1 MKILMVSIFAPHFF
15 NWTAQLKDSG
25 HEIYWMDV
33 FDSNTYV
40 EKIDFA
46 EQIIGWRYKLDYP
59 GRYFL
64 KENYPKVTNIL
75 NKWNE
80 RIFEK
85 EFEKQLEKIKPD
97 VVHSFV
103 MFQGAYPILRIIEN
117 FPEIKWVYSSWGSD
131 MYFLLDSRVH
141 LEEGQKVLPRLDYMF
156 SDCERDHKIAVNNGF
171 KGEFLGVFPG
181 RGGFDFRF
189 SDPFFKEHTKR
200 NIILIKGY
208 QGELGRCIQVLKAI
222 EKYKFFLDY
231 EIVVF
236 GASREV
242 FNYVKNEPINNWEN
256 FTINS
261 TLSHI
266 EILKLMG
273 QSLIYIG
280 NSISDGMPNT
290 LLEAIIM
297 GVFPVQSNPGGAS
310 AELIKNGF
318 NGLLIEEPENIEEI
332 ANVLMRINS
341 EQFSMN
347 KGIEYNLNI
356 LKPKLERTFV
366 RESVLK
372 QYLYIENN
380 LKETKDY
387 GK

>member
-1 MKILMVSIFAPHFF
+1 MKILMVSIFAPHFI
-15 NWTAQLKDSG
+15 NWAEQLKNSG
-25 HEIYWMDV
+25 HEVYWMDV
-33 FDSNTYV
+33 FDSNVYV
-40 EKIDFA
+40 EKIGFA

-64 KENYPKVTNIL
+64 KENYPKVTNII

-103 MFQGAYPILRIIEN
+103 MFQGAYPIFRIIED

-141 LEEGQKVLPRLDYMF
+141 LEEGQQVLPRLDYMF
-156 SDCERDHKIAVNNGF
+156 SDCHRDHKIAINNGF
-171 KGEFLGVFPG
+171 KGKFLGVFPG
-181 RGGFDFRF
+181 RGGFDFVL
-189 SDPFFKEHTKR
+189 SDPLMQEQKKR

-208 QGELGRCIQVLKAI
+208 QGQLGRCIEVLKAI
-222 EKYKFFLDY
+222 EKYKLFTQN

-236 GASREV
+236 GAGQDV
-242 FNYVKNEPINNWEN
+242 FNYVKKEPIGKWGNL
-256 FTINS
+256 TVKPS
-261 TLSHI
+261 LAHI

-310 AELIKNGF
+310 GEIIKNGF
-318 NGLLIEEPENIEEI
+318 NGFLIEEPNNIEGI
-332 ANVLMRINS
+332 GNVLKKIDCEEFNS
-341 EQFSMN
+341 N
-347 KGIEYNLNI
+347 DGLKYNLDV
-356 LKPKLERTFV
+356 LKPKLEREFI
-366 RESVLK
+366 RKSVLK
-372 QYLYIENN
+372 RYLYIENN
-380 LKETKDY
+380 LKEI
-387 GK
+387 

>member
-1 MKILMVSIFAPHFF
+1 
-15 NWTAQLKDSG
+15 
-25 HEIYWMDV
+25 
-33 FDSNTYV
+33 
-40 EKIDFA
+40 
-46 EQIIGWRYKLDYP
+46 
-59 GRYFL
+59 
-64 KENYPKVTNIL
+64 
-75 NKWNE
+75 
-80 RIFEK
+80 
-85 EFEKQLEKIKPD
+85 
-97 VVHSFV
+97 

-141 LEEGQKVLPRLDYMF
+141 LEEGQQVLPRLDYMF
-156 SDCERDHKIAVNNGF
+156 SDCERDHKIAINNGF

-189 SDPFFKEHTKR
+189 SDPFFKKYTKR

-222 EKYKFFLDY
+222 EKYKLFLDY

-236 GASREV
+236 GASRDV
-242 FNYVKNEPINNWEN
+242 FEYVRNEPINNWEN
-256 FTINS
+256 FTINP

-273 QSLIYIG
+273 QSRIYIG

-297 GVFPVQSNPGGAS
+297 GVFPIQSNPGGAS
-310 AELIKNGF
+310 AELIKDGF

-356 LKPKLERTFV
+356 LKPKLERSFV

-380 LKETKDY
+380 LKEI
-387 GK
+387 

>member
-1 MKILMVSIFAPHFF
+1 MKILLVSIFAPHFI
-15 NWTAQLKDSG
+15 NWAEQLKNSG
-25 HEIYWMDV
+25 HEVYWLDI
-33 FDSNTYV
+33 FDSNTKV
-40 EKIDFA
+40 EKLDFA
-46 EQIIGWRYKLDYP
+46 HQIVGWRYKIDFK
-59 GRYFL
+59 GRYYI
-64 KENYPKVTNIL
+64 KENYPRL
-75 NKWNE
+75 NRFLNVFNE
-80 RIFEK
+80 RSFQSFFK
-85 EFEKQLEKIKPD
+85 KKIVEIQPD
-97 VVHSFV
+97 IVHSFV
-103 MFQGAYPILRIIEN
+103 MFQGAYPILRIIEH

-131 MYFLLDSRVH
+131 MYFLLNSRIH
-141 LEEGQKVLPRLDYMF
+141 LEEGQQVLPHLDYMF
-156 SDCERDHKIAVNNGF
+156 SDCERDHKIAINNGF
-171 KGEFLGVFPG
+171 KGEFLGVYPG

-189 SDPFFKEHTKR
+189 SDPFFKEYTKR

-208 QGELGRCIQVLKAI
+208 HGELGRCIQVLKAI
-222 EKYKFFLDY
+222 EKYKLFLDY

-236 GASREV
+236 GASRDV
-242 FNYVKNEPINNWEN
+242 FSYVRNEPINDWEN
-256 FTINS
+256 FTINP

-273 QSLIYIG
+273 QSRIYIG

-310 AELIKNGF
+310 AELIKDGF
-318 NGLLIEEPENIEEI
+318 NGLLIEDPENIEEI

-341 EQFSMN
+341 EQFSMK

-356 LKPKLERTFV
+356 LKPKLERSFV

-380 LKETKDY
+380 LKEI
-387 GK
+387 